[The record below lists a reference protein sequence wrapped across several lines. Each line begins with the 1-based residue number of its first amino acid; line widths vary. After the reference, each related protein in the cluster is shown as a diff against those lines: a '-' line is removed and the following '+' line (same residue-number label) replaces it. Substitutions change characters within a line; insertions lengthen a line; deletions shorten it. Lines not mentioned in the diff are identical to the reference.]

1 MENGCVLY
9 GQNGCMELNP
19 HGWRVTWKDN
29 VPGPTGAPSSR
40 GDRHFQNFIDCVRS
54 REKPNAEILEGHLSS
69 RLAHLGNI
77 ATRAGRRLKFD
88 AKTETIIGDDEA
100 NRLLGRQHR
109 VGFEVPSV

>member
-1 MENGCVLY
+1 
-9 GQNGCMELNP
+9 
-19 HGWRVTWKDN
+19 VTWKDN
-29 VPGPTGAPSSR
+29 KPGPTGAPSSR
-40 GDRHFQNFIDCVRS
+40 EDRHFQDFIDCVRS

-77 ATRAGRRLKFD
+77 ATRVGRRLRLD

-109 VGFEVPSV
+109 VGFEVPAV